1 MRLLALDAES
11 FFSQSFSL
19 SRLSTEEYVRSA
31 EFKCHLWGYWAPS
44 EMAAPADCLP
54 DMLLTNEAFRERVR
68 SSAVLAHHAYF
79 DGLILEHH
87 YGLRPAF
94 WLDTLSMARLV
105 LPRLKSHSLAA
116 LAEHFGLP
124 PKNVQYTNFK
134 GLRDLPP
141 DVYANLAL
149 ECQHDVFLTVE
160 IFRRLLPHVPKD
172 ELKVID
178 ATIRCFTEPVLRLD
192 RPRMTAFLKA
202 ERVRK
207 AKAMLQA
214 GAAIGNAYASPIG
227 TAIQAAPVEHLR
239 AYLDWIE
246 TELQSAD
253 KFRVALEALGYPCP
267 VKWSEKKECDI
278 PALAK
283 NDDGMKELLEHED
296 VRVQA
301 LAAARLGVKSTI
313 DETRAER
320 LLQASERG
328 ALPVYLSYAAAHT
341 LRFGGGDKTNWQNF
355 RRGGEIRKSVV
366 APDGYKIVV
375 GDASQIE
382 YRLICYVAGQT
393 DKLEALASG
402 RDLYCEFA
410 SEFYREQITKDDK
423 PRRGVGKQGI
433 LMGGYG
439 AGRQTMIDTAA
450 GGGYGPPVYLSDAEG
465 QRMVDTYRQSHPE
478 VVQFWKWCENTLP
491 ILGNGGTSGYSILV
505 PPDGGAEPPILRIS
519 DHRIWFPNGTC
530 LNYEGMRWATNVEI
544 FPGQTDD
551 GKGYSWWRPTR
562 KGWVRMWGSKLT
574 ADIIQGLARVFICDV
589 MVRLINRGF
598 KPALQVHDEL
608 AYVVPDAVAGPVT
621 PKEVTVDKAVPGTL
635 LHLLLSELVTPSAW
649 MLGIPLA
656 AEGLVAEN
664 YAK

>member
-44 EMAAPADCLP
+44 EMAAPAGCLP

-116 LAEHFGLP
+116 LAEHFGMP

-134 GLRDLPP
+134 GLHDLPS

-207 AKAMLQA
+207 AKAMLAA
-214 GAAIGNAYASPIG
+214 GTSAGVVLPAVWRSAR
-227 TAIQAAPVEHLR
+227 HLQQT
-239 AYLDWIE
+239 LEQIE

-267 VKWSEKKECDI
+267 TKWSEKQECDI

-296 VRVQA
+296 TRVQT

-320 LLQASERG
+320 LLSADGRG
-328 ALPVYLSYAAAHT
+328 PLPVYLSYAAAHT

-355 RRGGEIRKSVV
+355 RRGGEIRKSVQ
-366 APDGYKIVV
+366 APPGHKIVV

-382 YRLICYVAGQT
+382 YRLSCYVAGQW
-393 DKLEALASG
+393 DKLDALAAG

-410 SEFYREQITKDDK
+410 SKMYRITVTREDK
-423 PRRGVGKQGI
+423 LRRGCGKQGI
-433 LMGGYG
+433 LMGQYG
-439 AGRQTMIDTAA
+439 AAKNTMIATAA
-450 GGGYGPPVYLSDAEG
+450 AGNYGPPVRLTDEEG
-465 QRMVDTYRQSHPE
+465 QRMVDVFREEHPKLCGKGG
-478 VVQFWKWCENTLP
+478 FWSWCESILP
-491 ILGNGGTSGYSILV
+491 ILGSGGTTDYTV
-505 PPDGGAEPPILRIS
+505 PGQTTPLLRIS

-551 GKGYSWWRPTR
+551 GKRYSWWRPTR

-621 PKEVTVDKAVPGTL
+621 PKEATVDKAVPGTL
-635 LHLLLSELVTPSAW
+635 LHLLLTELTTPSAW
-649 MLGIPLA
+649 MPDLPLA
-656 AEGLVAEN
+656 AEGIVNSGYE
-664 YAK
+664 K